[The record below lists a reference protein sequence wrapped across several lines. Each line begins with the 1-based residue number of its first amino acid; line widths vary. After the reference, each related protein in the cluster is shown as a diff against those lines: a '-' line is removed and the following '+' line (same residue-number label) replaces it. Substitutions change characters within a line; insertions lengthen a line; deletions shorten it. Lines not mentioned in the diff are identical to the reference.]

1 MKKITTFCMV
11 LIATVS
17 VAQVTIDESSFP
29 RESSFTDVTL
39 EGVPTGVLLPSE
51 GPGQVWDYSS
61 LMSQDS
67 IVTDY
72 FDATNDANIPNALN
86 YRERDL
92 IFQVFPIPS
101 NSYEGID
108 SLGWYELGRTT
119 VGVKYSVSSI
129 TGSSGDTLSFPAENQ
144 VFEGRNDQLI
154 FPVTYQSSWQPQYKE
169 YTDFELTVTN
179 FGLNNAPGYLK
190 RINSDSR
197 EMVGYG
203 KLIIPKYDGSP
214 SDSLDVLLLKVVR
227 TAVDSFY
234 LNGAEAPAVLLGAF
248 GLSQGAFAS
257 DSFYVF
263 YKPNFAA
270 PVLNINL
277 GSSGQV
283 STVFYRPQAAESTV
297 SVPEI
302 RSTASKCFP
311 NPATAGQTVQIQSTE
326 ELSKASRISIYDMQ
340 GRIIFNLPVENIS
353 DNNYQIKI
361 PENIAPGLYMLNL
374 ETQTG
379 NKISSSKINIQ

>member
-1 MKKITTFCMV
+1 MKKIFTFCMV

-17 VAQVTIDESSFP
+17 VAQVTIDESSFLRP
-29 RESSFTDVTL
+29 ASFTDIVL
-39 EGVPTGVLLPSE
+39 KGDITGVTFPSE
-51 GPGQVWDYSS
+51 GPGQIWDYSM
-61 LMSQDS
+61 LARIDS
-67 IVTDY
+67 IVSEY
-72 FDATNDANIPNALN
+72 YDATLDPNIQNALN
-86 YRERDL
+86 YHERNL
-92 IFQVFPIPS
+92 SFQGFPIPS

-129 TGSSGDTLSFPAENQ
+129 TGMANDSLGFPAENQ

-154 FPVTYQSSWQPQYKE
+154 FPVSYQSSWQPQYNE
-169 YTDFELTVTN
+169 YTEFELTVTN

-190 RINSDSR
+190 RINNDSR
-197 EMVGYG
+197 EVVGYG

-214 SDSLDVLLLKVVR
+214 SDSLDVLQIKVVR

-234 LNGAEAPAVLLGAF
+234 LNGAEAPAMLLTAF
-248 GLSQGAFAS
+248 GLSQGTSFS

-263 YKPNFAA
+263 YKPNFVA

-277 GSSGQV
+277 SSSGQV
-283 STVFYRPQAAESTV
+283 STVFYRPDGAESTI

-311 NPATAGQTVQIQSTE
+311 NPAAAGQTVQIQSTE

-374 ETQTG
+374 ETPKG